1 VRLVVL
7 LHVGGCRH
15 RGPAGHR
22 VPPTTRVLVP
32 GRRAVAAGVLPSRR
46 HVRIHSVTV
55 TLCRAVSMPVDFR
68 RHLVGKTPRNVS
80 RRDGAYIRFVGKSV
94 IIWTFS

>member
-1 VRLVVL
+1 VGWDSVDALTRGRCCYCSDRAGGTVVSNVRLVVL

-15 RGPAGHR
+15 HGPAGHR
-22 VPPTTRVLVP
+22 VPPATRVLVP

-55 TLCRAVSMPVDFR
+55 T
-68 RHLVGKTPRNVS
+68 
-80 RRDGAYIRFVGKSV
+80 
-94 IIWTFS
+94 